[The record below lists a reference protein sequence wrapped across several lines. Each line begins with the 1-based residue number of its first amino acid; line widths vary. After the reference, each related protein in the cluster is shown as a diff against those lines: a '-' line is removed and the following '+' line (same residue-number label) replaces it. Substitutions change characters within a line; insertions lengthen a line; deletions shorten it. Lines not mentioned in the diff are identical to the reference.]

1 MPIFIGI
8 YLYINKIRFI
18 GQTNGGGEM
27 MDKLY
32 HGRDILKR
40 QIAEELGYGGKI
52 KKQGWGE
59 LSSIEAGRIG
69 GLVSGYMKKH
79 NW

>member
-1 MPIFIGI
+1 
-8 YLYINKIRFI
+8 
-18 GQTNGGGEM
+18 M

-52 KKQGWGE
+52 KKHGWGE